1 MRFFTVAGSGT
12 NFEGGR
18 YAAKDNVIGTAA
30 RKAGARLYRNL
41 SDSQIKAREKN
52 GNADIKFILRETTRG
67 SKKNTY
73 HFIVK
78 RQVLSKP
85 VLIKKKGQSGGDAVK
100 QNAALKAELE
110 GKMKGLPKSQVEGY
124 EKLVKEIVG
133 LKDSEVG
140 YIIYNKYVV
149 KSNSKSAEAVKAKA
163 AAKPKDTKTKAK
175 AKPKGKT
182 KANGKKKEES
192 KEAPSKKEAV
202 KAKPAP
208 AKKDVKKANAKG
220 PTKK

>member
-1 MRFFTVAGSGT
+1 MRFFTVAESGT

-41 SDSQIKAREKN
+41 SDAQIKAREKS
-52 GNADIKFILRETTRG
+52 GNDSIKFVLRETTRG

-78 RQVLSKP
+78 RQILTKP
-85 VLIKKKGQSGGDAVK
+85 VLIKKKGQSGGDAAK
-100 QNAALKAELE
+100 QNADLKAELE

-124 EKLVKEIVG
+124 EKLVKDITG
-133 LKDSEVG
+133 LKNSEVG

-163 AAKPKDTKTKAK
+163 AAKSKDTKTKAK
-175 AKPKGKT
+175 AKTKPKEKT
-182 KANGKKKEES
+182 KAK
-192 KEAPSKKEAV
+192 KEAP
-202 KAKPAP
+202 KAKPSA
-208 AKKDVKKANAKG
+208 AKKDGKPKTATRKKPSVKG
-220 PTKK
+220 QTKK

>member
-12 NFEGGR
+12 SFEGGR

-41 SDSQIKAREKN
+41 SDAQIKAREKN
-52 GNADIKFILRETTRG
+52 GNDSIKFILRETTRG

-78 RQVLSKP
+78 RQVLTKP
-85 VLIKKKGQSGGDAVK
+85 VLIKKKGQSGGDAAK

-110 GKMKGLPKSQVEGY
+110 GKMKGLPKSQVDGY
-124 EKLVKEIVG
+124 EKLVKDITA
-133 LKDSEVG
+133 LKNSEVG

-163 AAKPKDTKTKAK
+163 AASFT
-175 AKPKGKT
+175 KPKG
-182 KANGKKKEES
+182 GKKKEGS
-192 KEAPSKKEAV
+192 KEAPAKKDKKKGAAV

-208 AKKDVKKANAKG
+208 KTEGVKGKVATKSKAKAKG
-220 PTKK
+220 ATKK

>member
-52 GNADIKFILRETTRG
+52 GNDGIKFILRETTRG

-78 RQVLSKP
+78 RQILTKP
-85 VLIKKKGQSGGDAVK
+85 VLIKKKGQSGGDIAK
-100 QNAALKAELE
+100 QNAALKTELQ

-124 EKLVKEIVG
+124 EKLLEEIDK
-133 LKDSEVG
+133 LEDSEVG

-149 KSNSKSAEAVKAKA
+149 KSNAKSAEAVKAKP
-163 AAKPKDTKTKAK
+163 AAKAKETKSKAKETKTKA
-175 AKPKGKT
+175 
-182 KANGKKKEES
+182 GKKEVG
-192 KEAPSKKEAV
+192 KKEAAKV
-202 KAKPAP
+202 KKSP
-208 AKKDVKKANAKG
+208 AKKPSA
-220 PTKK
+220 TKKPKK